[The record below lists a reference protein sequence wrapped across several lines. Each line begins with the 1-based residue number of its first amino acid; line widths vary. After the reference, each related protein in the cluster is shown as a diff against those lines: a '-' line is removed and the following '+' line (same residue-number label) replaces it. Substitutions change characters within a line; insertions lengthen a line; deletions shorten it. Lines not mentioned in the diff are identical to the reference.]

1 MAAKRQDQVG
11 PECACFNIRRA
22 ARAITQFY
30 DEVLRPT
37 GLGANQLSL
46 LTVVSHHGPLT
57 VNRLAEAALMDRTT
71 VTRNLK
77 PLANQDL
84 LRIYPGEDRREREV
98 SLTRKG
104 KGVLTRAYPLWKR
117 AQARMMKGL
126 GPQRFGRL
134 VDDLSAV
141 VKTAQLR

>member
-1 MAAKRQDQVG
+1 MDQA
-11 PECACFNIRRA
+11 CACFNIRRA

-46 LTVVSHHGPLT
+46 LAVVSHLGPLT

-77 PLANQDL
+77 PLANQDF

-104 KGVLTRAYPLWKR
+104 KGVLKRAYPLWKR

-134 VDDLSAV
+134 VNDLSAV

>member
-1 MAAKRQDQVG
+1 MVAKGQDQIG
-11 PECACFNIRRA
+11 PACACFNIRRA

-46 LTVVSHHGPLT
+46 MAVVSQLGPLT